1 VTYTAA
7 AGLRVRYGCPV
18 LSVDGVLGP
27 GLNDFL
33 SWAQDRSEPVPARCA
48 GVALVLLVLRGAR
61 LRGGLPQPAAK
72 QLSQVLRED
81 LPRVVCRGPEDVAA
95 YPRVLELLVD
105 HQRAAGLLNAER
117 HRVLHA
123 AVRKSV
129 PAYEQAV
136 ADPLG
141 LTWPRLYG
149 GLLRADGVDA
159 ADPQAVHEWLADYR
173 WRPRSRRRAVLVS
186 ALDAPDG
193 PAEGWVEVALDLRQR
208 VEMVGLRTANAE
220 LHLRGQ
226 IQQWVLDGL
235 SATRRALEAAERG
248 RPRAGDPA
256 PDGGGG
262 AGVEAVGD
270 SETAADFL
278 VDGAT
283 AAGLSAALRGEFGEL
298 APRADSAA
306 GHGLVSRLHRHRAS
320 WRPADWSL
328 PPVEGVPA
336 EQFSGLV
343 GASALLA
350 AAVELAQWVAQRG
363 GLPCP
368 QDTLPQDALPAG
380 EDVGSAAAWVG
391 MSAQAVQEV
400 WRVALAAGLLR
411 LAGGQDGQD
420 GQDDRVVAGER
431 VQVWRDGSAG
441 ELLDLALDAFAAVVA
456 EVDRL
461 AGRAAD
467 AGVAEQDRQ
476 TLARLAE
483 DLPDTLIKLYAH
495 SDPESLARLAAVR
508 QGWALPRRVDDAHP
522 EDRAAPAVALA
533 ARLRPPRPRR
543 THLDRAVPPA
553 AGTEPGSGAGGSDDA
568 VEYRLPP
575 EHELQRLLGFDDID
589 DGERAGLLDYAYWQA
604 LLLDRLDALGVVCR
618 NADRVE
624 LTTLGKALLR
634 AVLLPAGFEAPTTGG
649 LAAADADTLLRR
661 TPSWSRRV
669 RLDAMLT
676 WLRVRQDTDTAWKDL
691 MQAAAAGPRYHRG
704 ELFELLG
711 VWSYLVLSRPGT
723 LPGRAATA
731 TGPAGGPR
739 CRAGPSGRTA
749 RGRAGPGDRGV
760 RRRGAAPARCA
771 IGRPEPV
778 GAGGAAAGPPPTPHL
793 RRTPARP
800 PRRRRCWRRPAARA
814 TRHRAVRGLRRGSG
828 GLARRARWSPARTR
842 RGEFADR
849 RRHLRSDRQRPPGLS
864 RGRIGARRAP
874 PHRSRATPGQTR
886 PRRLPANPCRLRP
899 PTATRRPARPQAQ
912 TPPLTTARSR
922 VIDFHE
928 PPVHP

>member
-1 VTYTAA
+1 
-7 AGLRVRYGCPV
+7 
-18 LSVDGVLGP
+18 VDGVLGP

-33 SWAQDRSEPVPARCA
+33 SWAQDRGEPVPARSA

-81 LPRVVCRGPEDVAA
+81 VPRVVCRGPEDVAA

-141 LTWPRLYG
+141 LTWPCLYG

-173 WRPRSRRRAVLVS
+173 RRSRSRRRAVLVS

-193 PAEGWVEVALDLRQR
+193 PAEGWVEMALDLRQR

-248 RPRAGDPA
+248 RPWAAGDPA

-298 APRADSAA
+298 APRADGAA

-343 GASALLA
+343 GTSSLLA
-350 AAVELAQWVAQRG
+350 AAVELAQWVARRG
-363 GLPCP
+363 GLRCP
-368 QDTLPQDALPAG
+368 QDTLPQDALPQDALPQDALPAG
-380 EDVGSAAAWVG
+380 EDVESAAAWVG
-391 MSAQAVQEV
+391 MSAQAAQEV
-400 WRVALAAGLLR
+400 WRVALAVGLLR
-411 LAGGQDGQD
+411 LVGGQDGQD
-420 GQDDRVVAGER
+420 GQDGRVVAGER

-441 ELLDLALDAFAAVVA
+441 ELLDLALDAFAAVVS

-467 AGVAEQDRQ
+467 VGVAEQDRQ

-483 DLPDTLIKLYAH
+483 DLPNTLLQLYAH

-533 ARLRPPRPRR
+533 VRLRPPRPRR
-543 THLDRAVPPA
+543 THLDRAAPPA
-553 AGTEPGSGAGGSDDA
+553 PGTEPGSGADDTLGSEGAGGSDDA

-589 DGERAGLLDYAYWQA
+589 DEERAELLDHAYWQA

-634 AVLLPAGFEAPTTGG
+634 AVLLPAGFEAPTIGG
-649 LAAADADTLLRR
+649 VAAADADTLLRPM
-661 TPSWSRRV
+661 PSWPRRV

-676 WLRVRQDTDTAWKDL
+676 WLRARQDTDTTWKEL

-711 VWSYLVLSRPGT
+711 VWSYLDPARYPAERPRLPAPLECPDAEQGLQAALREAVPDPVIGAYAAEALRLRGVPSAAPSRSARAVLLLDRLRLLSYAESLLDLHEDDDADAGQQREPPGT
-723 LPGRAATA
+723 ALCAAFDA
-731 TGPAGGPR
+731 VAADWPGGPGSLLR
-739 CRAGPSGRTA
+739 ELAAVSSPADADTFDLIGHAHPEPVVAAAARTA
-749 RGRAGPGDRGV
+749 RHR
-760 RRRGAAPARCA
+760 
-771 IGRPEPV
+771 IGRGPHPV
-778 GAGGAAAGPPPTPHL
+778 RLGHGASPQAPVDSSRRAQPAG
-793 RRTPARP
+793 
-800 PRRRRCWRRPAARA
+800 
-814 TRHRAVRGLRRGSG
+814 
-828 GLARRARWSPARTR
+828 RRARKRKH
-842 RGEFADR
+842 
-849 RRHLRSDRQRPPGLS
+849 RH
-864 RGRIGARRAP
+864 
-874 PHRSRATPGQTR
+874 
-886 PRRLPANPCRLRP
+886 
-899 PTATRRPARPQAQ
+899 
-912 TPPLTTARSR
+912 
-922 VIDFHE
+922 
-928 PPVHP
+928 